1 MPESRSSVSPI
12 ATYKTTDQNSK
23 SFERD
28 SEFWFKGGDI
38 IVVAQKTAFRFHKD
52 VVSLHS
58 SASPNI
64 FSKSQHSE
72 SLVPDETTDKTS
84 DGCPVVRA
92 SDTSSDF
99 RELLRAMYY
108 GIR

>member
-1 MPESRSSVSPI
+1 MTNS
-12 ATYKTTDQNSK
+12 TTHQNSE

-38 IVVAQKTAFRFHKD
+38 IVVAQKTAFRFHED

-58 SASPNI
+58 SASHDL
-64 FSKSQHSE
+64 FSKSQRSE
-72 SLVPDETTDKTS
+72 SLVPGGAADKTC
-84 DGCPVVRA
+84 DGCPIVRV